1 MSTNTTNTLFCMTA
15 ADIKDLAAWKQ
26 SATKARNRSGELL
39 VRFAGYLQDGNTTSL
54 TELTRAICE
63 VRGYNVDAFVQFV
76 LYHTGGDD
84 GATYVPERSVL
95 RYNAHDVSWSIKR
108 VDLSKEQREACNGDK
123 DAEKAARA
131 ELVETQQ
138 AILARVQA
146 RMGKG
151 EWWTLAP
158 EKPKNPYNF
167 KSLLSALKKARENR
181 DDLTPDQRAAL
192 DEMVSAAEN
201 HGLLG

>member
-1 MSTNTTNTLFCMTA
+1 MSNTNNTMSTMSA
-15 ADIKDLAAWKQ
+15 ADRKDLTAWKA

-39 VRFAGYLQDGNTTSL
+39 VRFAGYLKDGNTSAL

-63 VRGYNVDAFVQFV
+63 VRGYSVDAFVQFV

-84 GATYVPERSVL
+84 GLSYAPERSVL
-95 RYNAHDVSWSIKR
+95 RYNVQDISWSIRR

-131 ELVETQQ
+131 ELVEAQQ
-138 AILARVQA
+138 TILARAQA

-151 EWWTLAP
+151 EWWIFAP
-158 EKPKNPYNF
+158 EKPKSPYNV
-167 KSLLSALKKARENR
+167 KSLISALKRANENR
-181 DDLTPDQRAAL
+181 DDLTTEQRAAL
-192 DEMVSAAEN
+192 DEMLLAAEK
-201 HGLLG
+201 HGMFE